1 MCCNLCVHISR
12 GERLA
17 TSDHFERCGVRVLCF
32 VVVLRFGHIAPLPN
46 PRRALAYV
54 YYVQGTESGAAGARS
69 APVQFEADP
78 AEADPFGLDAFLKDA
93 KSSKKK

>member
-1 MCCNLCVHISR
+1 MNSLALLRARPLIIVFVERRTTITSVAAVVWFAVTVCFSR
-12 GERLA
+12 K
-17 TSDHFERCGVRVLCF
+17 
-32 VVVLRFGHIAPLPN
+32 
-46 PRRALAYV
+46 
-54 YYVQGTESGAAGARS
+54 GTESGAAGART